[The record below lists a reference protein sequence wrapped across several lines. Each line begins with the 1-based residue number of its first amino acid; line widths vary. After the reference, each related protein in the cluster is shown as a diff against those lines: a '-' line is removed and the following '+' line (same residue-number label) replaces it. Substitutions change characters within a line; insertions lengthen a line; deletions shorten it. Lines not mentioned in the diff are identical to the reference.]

1 LILCFA
7 NAHRP
12 IVAARFKRRVAG
24 NIAAIAAKAA
34 GVMAM
39 RIMRGILSPTPDT
52 RAPGFFAPDPAG
64 ALPMKK
70 VGLNRRLFFTLSIA
84 DAYRA

>member
-1 LILCFA
+1 
-7 NAHRP
+7 
-12 IVAARFKRRVAG
+12 
-24 NIAAIAAKAA
+24 
-34 GVMAM
+34 M
-39 RIMRGILSPTPDT
+39 RIMRRILSPTPDT